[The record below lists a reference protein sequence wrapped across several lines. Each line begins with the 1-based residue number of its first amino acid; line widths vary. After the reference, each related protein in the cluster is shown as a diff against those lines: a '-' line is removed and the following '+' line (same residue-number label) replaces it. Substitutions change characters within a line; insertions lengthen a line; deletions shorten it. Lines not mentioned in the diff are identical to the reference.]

1 MDENEIITII
11 AFYVTL
17 GLGVAALVYLMTRRL
32 RQRLKRIEKSFT
44 PSDRLATMESVQEV
58 AVVAQTAAAIAQDAL
73 ARGAATVDEMEAQD
87 ANIEKI
93 RLTQVEALRTL
104 ATLNAESGL
113 HAASLR
119 TLMDEIGIE
128 MPRPEDPASELVEE
142 GDDPDFTVEEIL
154 SEGDSVAPRSE

>member
-1 MDENEIITII
+1 MITII

-32 RQRLKRIEKSFT
+32 RQRLKRIEESFT
-44 PSDRLATMESVQEV
+44 PSERLATMESVQEV
-58 AVVAQTAAAIAQDAL
+58 GVVAQTAAAIAQDAL
-73 ARGAATVDEMEAQD
+73 DRGVAIVNEMEAQD
-87 ANIEKI
+87 VSIEKV
-93 RLTQVEALRTL
+93 RLTQVEALRSL
-104 ATLNAESGL
+104 ATLSAESGL

-119 TLMDEIGIE
+119 ALMDEIGIE

-142 GDDPDFTVEEIL
+142 GDDPGFTVEEIL